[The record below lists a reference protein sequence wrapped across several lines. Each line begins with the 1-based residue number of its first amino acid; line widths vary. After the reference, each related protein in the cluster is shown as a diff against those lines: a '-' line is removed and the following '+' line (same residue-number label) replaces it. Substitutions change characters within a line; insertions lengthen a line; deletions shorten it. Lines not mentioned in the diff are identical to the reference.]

1 MRRGQ
6 SSRAAEVP
14 LRERATGAGFQ
25 VPLETRGAPS
35 VAEFDTHENTPG
47 PMMHGVSRRTFVVPS
62 EPFLDV
68 RRTTDV
74 VTRRITFTAQDVD
87 DSLTTAFHGQCL
99 GMSRASENWREIV
112 V

>member
-1 MRRGQ
+1 MPTDAVSTRDRGFENAVRRGQ

-87 DSLTTAFHGQCL
+87 DSLTTAFHGQ
-99 GMSRASENWREIV
+99 
-112 V
+112 